1 MTGPGSGATPASAAP
16 APPPAPLRLLHR
28 LEDGL
33 IALLL
38 VALIVLAAVQIVAR
52 LVFHAGWPWLDPLS
66 RVLVVWTALFGAL
79 AAVRE
84 DRHISLDVASFL
96 LLGALRRYARALTLL
111 LAAGISAALAWYG
124 WRLVELDRES
134 GGMVFGNV
142 PAWQAE
148 LCLPLVFG
156 LMALRFV
163 ARAFVARPEPPR

>member
-1 MTGPGSGATPASAAP
+1 MTGPGPGARTESAEP
-16 APPPAPLRLLHR
+16 TPPAPLRLLHR

-96 LLGALRRYARALTLL
+96 LHGALRHHARTLTLL
-111 LAAGISAALAWYG
+111 LAAGVSAALAWYG
-124 WRLVELDRES
+124 WRLVQLDHES
-134 GGMVFGNV
+134 GSMIFGNV

-148 LCLPLVFG
+148 LALPLVFG
-156 LMALRFV
+156 LMSLRFV
-163 ARAFVARPEPPR
+163 LRALVARPVERT

>member
-1 MTGPGSGATPASAAP
+1 MPVAP
-16 APPPAPLRLLHR
+16 SAPPPPGPLRLLHR
-28 LEDGL
+28 IEDAL

-38 VALIVLAAVQIVAR
+38 VALVVLAATQIVAR

-84 DRHISLDVASFL
+84 DRHISLDIASFL
-96 LLGALRRYARALTLL
+96 LHGAIRRYARALTFL
-111 LAAGISAALAWYG
+111 LAAGISATLAWYG
-124 WRLVELDRES
+124 WRLVQLDMES
-134 GGMVFGNV
+134 GSTIFGNV

-156 LMALRFV
+156 LMALRFLL
-163 ARAFVARPEPPR
+163 RAFVARPEPPR